1 MSRIKPMT
9 EEGWRAVAEQVQ
21 VCRNANSDLMKM
33 ISGHVPAK
41 RIDQAIKI
49 ERHIAKLQSDLEDEV
64 FRRGGPRDIH
74 IFYPK
79 PATEE

>member
-9 EEGWRAVAEQVQ
+9 EEEWRAVAEQVR
-21 VCRNANSDLMKM
+21 VCRKANLDLLKM
-33 ISGHVPAK
+33 VSARVPAK
-41 RIDQAIKI
+41 RIDQVLRVD
-49 ERHIAKLQSDLEDEV
+49 RHIGKLQSDLEEEM

-79 PATEE
+79 PAVEE